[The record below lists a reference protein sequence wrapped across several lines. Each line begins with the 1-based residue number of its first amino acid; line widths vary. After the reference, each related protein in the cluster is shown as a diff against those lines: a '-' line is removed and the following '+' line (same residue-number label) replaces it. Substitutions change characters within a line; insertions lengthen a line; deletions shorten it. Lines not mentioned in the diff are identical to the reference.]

1 MKRTKKNQVKQVKRT
16 SDFAIDRHPKCHTGL
31 TSPTSYLYG
40 NSDNPARKTKTKL
53 KRKGKQRIRKN
64 CVVTKKQK
72 VTVKLH
78 TNSYVNRDVP
88 WWRKRNVGDNID
100 EKVGNSTSRGS
111 MQRCI
116 LNGLAVKESS
126 LQHLNEELS
135 QFEEYVKL
143 TPAERAAR
151 QSLIAQIQDIC
162 AKLFGIERSECRVFG
177 SFAVPSVCT
186 FGSDI
191 DLVIWG
197 LVATGD
203 GVDNCNDDLANYNRS
218 ILLAESYGSHSQ
230 EEESNPQH
238 HPYHHP
244 NRKKQERVLEWI
256 NAIDSRVEQEQQLR
270 KMAPIGKSHFGS
282 ICLQSRDDFE
292 KESTQAEIGENIE
305 QEHQKADNEC
315 QMFFLEQNVVNVEA
329 AKPKF
334 EAGLDVQQKGD
345 DRKASDTS
353 SRAASNNNV
362 DSGEDDSD
370 DADKLE
376 SLWSSRW
383 RYREE
388 QYNGQRKARLPL
400 DDQIRE
406 EAQMI
411 KRPRGQSMVS
421 LSSATTCSGDERFND
436 SGMEVSYTV
445 GKPNFA
451 SQISGPTGRNRTAV
465 VNALYKIARRL
476 RPYATTL
483 EVRKKASEYL
493 FEQIY
498 GFPCIRFSRLY

>member
-1 MKRTKKNQVKQVKRT
+1 MKRTKKNQVKQVKRK

-31 TSPTSYLYG
+31 TSPTSYLYS

-64 CVVTKKQK
+64 SVVTKKQK

-88 WWRKRNVGDNID
+88 WWRRRYVGDNID
-100 EKVGNSTSRGS
+100 QNVRNSTSRGY

-116 LNGLAVKESS
+116 LNGLNVKESS

-143 TPAERAAR
+143 TPVERAAR
-151 QSLIAQIQDIC
+151 QSLITQIQDIC
-162 AKLFGIERSECRVFG
+162 TNLFGIERSECRVFG

-191 DLVIWG
+191 DLAIWG
-197 LVATGD
+197 LVATDD
-203 GVDNCNDDLANYNRS
+203 GVDNCNEDLANYHRS

-256 NAIDSRVEQEQQLR
+256 NAIDSRVEQEREQKLR
-270 KMAPIGKSHFGS
+270 KMATIGKGDFGS

-292 KESTQAEIGENIE
+292 KESTQAEIGEKIE

-315 QMFFLEQNVVNVEA
+315 QTFVLEQIVVNVEA

-334 EAGLDVQQKGD
+334 EAELDVQQKGD
-345 DRKASDTS
+345 DRKASDIS
-353 SRAASNNNV
+353 SRTASNNNV
-362 DSGEDDSD
+362 DSDEDDSD

-376 SLWSSRW
+376 RLWSSRW
-383 RYREE
+383 RYGAE
-388 QYNGQRKARLPL
+388 QYNGQRKARLPHV
-400 DDQIRE
+400 DQIRE

-421 LSSATTCSGDERFND
+421 LSSATTCSVDERFND

-493 FEQIY
+493 FEQI
-498 GFPCIRFSRLY
+498 